1 MISSL
6 IAFEADFVL
15 YLLSVQTILFVII
28 FSSESR
34 ILFLRSAKNVSLVFA
49 SLLSIFWFVWGGYSV
64 DAWNYL
70 TMANR
75 NYFRLED
82 EALFWLFLG
91 FLSRIVSDPWPLKL
105 ISVLISGILCSAYY
119 LYLRE
124 KEGHYLAIAYILVL
138 MTPGY
143 FLLTG
148 NVVRQGIAGSLGV
161 FAIILFIN
169 EHYKKWFLL
178 LLVGT
183 LIHQFSLVVFLS
195 AYLCKFV
202 RKHLLW
208 IWILS
213 PFVGITAKPI
223 TAWLGYDLG
232 KIIRYADHSEGLFH
246 WEKFFISS
254 TIAAIFLISLKIKPS
269 TTIDFRHIVVFLYS
283 ISNIFVAFEV
293 PFERS
298 LLFVD
303 FMIPLAFVVL
313 FTGLQISRFFQLVSM
328 CILCSLS
335 VLLWS
340 NISIVKTLGLHY

>member
-1 MISSL
+1 MISSI
-6 IAFEADFVL
+6 IAFEPDLVF
-15 YLLSVQTILFVII
+15 YLLSVQIILFVSI
-28 FSSESR
+28 FSSASE
-34 ILFLRSAKNVSLVFA
+34 IACLRTTKNISLVFA
-49 SLLSIFWFVWGGYSV
+49 SLLSIFWLVWGGYSV

-75 NYFRLED
+75 SYFRLED

-91 FLSRIVSDPWPLKL
+91 FISRIVSDPWPLKL
-105 ISVLISGILCSAYY
+105 VSVLISGILCSAYY
-119 LYLRE
+119 VYLRD
-124 KEGHYLAIAYILVL
+124 KDDRYLAIAFILLL

-148 NVVRQGIAGSLGV
+148 NAVRQGIAGSLGV
-161 FAIILFIN
+161 LAIILFIN
-169 EHYKKWFLL
+169 EHYKKWLFLL
-178 LLVGT
+178 VVGS

-195 AYLCKFV
+195 VYVCKLV
-202 RKHLLW
+202 RKYLLW
-208 IWILS
+208 IWIAS
-213 PFVGITAKPI
+213 PFVGITAKPVA
-223 TAWLGYDLG
+223 AWLGYDLG
-232 KIIRYADHSEGLFH
+232 KIVRYADYSEGLFH
-246 WEKFFISS
+246 WEKFFLSS
-254 TIAAIFLISLKIKPS
+254 AIAAIFLISIKVKPS
-269 TTIDFRHIVVFLYS
+269 NTIDFRHIVVFLYS

-303 FMIPLAFVVL
+303 LMIPLGFAVL
-313 FTGLQISRFFQLVSM
+313 IIGLQISRFFQLVSM